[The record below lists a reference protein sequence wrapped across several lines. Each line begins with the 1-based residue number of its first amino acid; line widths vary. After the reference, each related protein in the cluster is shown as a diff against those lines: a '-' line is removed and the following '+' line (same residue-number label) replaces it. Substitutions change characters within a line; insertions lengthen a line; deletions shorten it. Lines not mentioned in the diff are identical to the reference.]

1 MINKQDFLNAW
12 TQEIEMVKGDTLAFN
27 FQLAGLGSEEAY
39 QALTC
44 VFAVSEHYEAN
55 NVVEITNYNGI
66 SMVEYDAAHDIAT
79 FGVSV
84 APGSTRSLP
93 LTRYYY
99 ELKIKDTDNN
109 VVTLMRGH
117 LTLLFNLHD

>member
-12 TQEIEMVKGDTLAFN
+12 AQEIEMVRGDTLAFN
-27 FQLAGLGSEEAY
+27 FQLAGLGSEAAY

-55 NVVEITNYNGI
+55 NVVEVTNYNGI
-66 SMVEYDAAHDIAT
+66 SLVEYDAAHDVAT

-84 APGSTRSLP
+84 APASTKSLP

-99 ELKIKDTDNN
+99 ELKIKDDTN

>member
-12 TQEIEMVKGDTLAFN
+12 AQEIEMVRGDTLAFN

-39 QALTC
+39 KDLIC
-44 VFAVSEHYEAN
+44 VFAVAEHYEAE

-66 SMVEYDAAHDIAT
+66 SLVEYDEAHDIAT

-84 APGSTRSLP
+84 APAITRSLP

-99 ELKIKDTDNN
+99 ELKIKEEAN
-109 VVTLMRGH
+109 VFTLMRGH
-117 LTLLFNLHD
+117 LTLLYNLND

>member
-12 TQEIEMVKGDTLAFN
+12 TQEAEMVRGDTLAFN
-27 FQLAGLGSEEAY
+27 FQLAGLGSEKAY
-39 QALTC
+39 EALTC
-44 VFAVSEHYEAN
+44 VFAIAENYEAE
-55 NVVEITNYNGI
+55 NVVEVTNYNGI
-66 SMVEYDAAHDIAT
+66 SLVEYDAAHDVAT

-84 APGSTRSLP
+84 SPASTRNLH

-99 ELKIKDTDNN
+99 ELKIKDTYNN

>member
-12 TQEIEMVKGDTLAFN
+12 EQEIEMVRGDTLAFN

-39 QALTC
+39 LALTC
-44 VFAVSEHYEAN
+44 VFAVAEHYEAD
-55 NVVEITNYNGI
+55 NVIEIANYNGI
-66 SMVEYDAAHDIAT
+66 SIIEYDAAHDVAT

-84 APGSTRSLP
+84 APASTSHLP

-99 ELKIKDTDNN
+99 ELKIKDEVNTL
-109 VVTLMRGH
+109 TLMRGR
-117 LTLLFNLHD
+117 LTLLHNLND

>member
-12 TQEIEMVKGDTLAFN
+12 TQEIEMVRGDTLAFN
-27 FQLAGLGSEEAY
+27 FQLAGLGSESEY
-39 QALTC
+39 EDLTC
-44 VFAVSEHYEAN
+44 IFSAAEHYGDN
-55 NVVEITNYNGI
+55 NVVEINNYNGI
-66 SMVEYDAAHDIAT
+66 SLIEYDAAHDIAT

-84 APGSTRSLP
+84 APAKTRYLP

-99 ELKIKDTDNN
+99 ELKIKDDTN

-117 LTLLFNLHD
+117 LTLLYNLNN

>member
-12 TQEIEMVKGDTLAFN
+12 AQEIEMVRGDTLAFN
-27 FQLAGLGSEEAY
+27 FQLAGLGSYEAY
-39 QALTC
+39 QDLIC
-44 VFAVSEHYEAN
+44 VFAFAEHYESD
-55 NVVEITNYNGI
+55 NVVEINNYNGI
-66 SMVEYDAAHDIAT
+66 SLIEYDAAHDIAT

-84 APGSTRSLP
+84 APASTRYLP

-99 ELKIKDTDNN
+99 ELKIKDDNN

-117 LTLLFNLHD
+117 LTLLYNLHD

>member
-12 TQEIEMVKGDTLAFN
+12 TQEIEMVRGDTLAFN
-27 FQLAGLGSEEAY
+27 FQLAGLGSEAAY

-44 VFAVSEHYEAN
+44 LFAVSEHYDEN
-55 NVVEITNYNGI
+55 NVVEVGNYNGI
-66 SMVEYDAAHDIAT
+66 FLVEYDAAHDVAT
-79 FGVSV
+79 FGVSI
-84 APGSTRSLP
+84 APFYTSNLP

-99 ELKIKDTDNN
+99 ELKIKDEDDN

-117 LTLLFNLHD
+117 LTLLFNLKD